1 MIYVS
6 ISTIPQRVKYINK
19 AINSLLKQTKKP
31 DKIFVNIPHKF
42 KRFNEIIEETQIP
55 KFNSSIVEVT
65 RCEDYGPGT
74 KLLGSLNKLEE
85 DSLLILADDDH
96 TYKDY
101 MIEKFFYFYSKAPNN
116 AYSFF
121 VYPIE
126 NFPVG
131 QGADGFAIN
140 TNHLKG
146 IKTFYEKVVK
156 DYKEL
161 FLNDD
166 VWISYFLY
174 FIKKNKIYSLQNH
187 LKKTNDGKSSL
198 IYTKNLS
205 DSGLIETY
213 GKNVTEAFNKRNQIS
228 VESFRYIKE
237 KMKNLSF

>member
-121 VYPIE
+121 VYPLE

-146 IKTFYEKVVK
+146 IKTFYQKVVK

-187 LKKTNDGKSSL
+187 LKKTNEGKSSL
-198 IYTKNLS
+198 IYTKNLN
-205 DSGLIETY
+205 DTGLIETY